1 MKEDYL
7 SEISNTER
15 FLMRKLRKSGYVFM
29 YKYYEQDGVR
39 LEPSGGVLPEPDRK
53 RAFYEIGVYE
63 NLDEGGTVEVWKQ
76 LMVINRQE
84 TLVAVRTIPED
95 FG

>member
-1 MKEDYL
+1 MREDYL
-7 SEISNTER
+7 SEIGRTER
-15 FLMRKLRKSGYVFM
+15 FLSRKLRKSGYVFM

-39 LEPSGGVLPEPDRK
+39 LEPVSGELPEPDRRK
-53 RAFYEIGVYE
+53 AFHEIEVYE

-76 LMVINRQE
+76 VMVINRQE
-84 TLVAVRTIPED
+84 TLVDIRTIPED